1 MNGRVHGKIALVTG
15 GASGIGKACA
25 RHFARE
31 GATVVITDRNAAL
44 GASVAAELGPPHGFR
59 EHDVTDEAGW
69 ARVVDE
75 VVATHGRLDVL
86 VNSAGIGTMGD
97 VEHATVDDF
106 RRMYAVNVEGTFVG
120 CRTAIGAMKRT
131 GGGSIINISS
141 VAGLIG
147 VPDLAGYCASKGAVR
162 LLSKSIALHC
172 ARAGYGIRCN
182 SVHPSFI
189 DTPMVDAMAQ
199 TIGQLIGD
207 EAKARAQLERAAP
220 LRRLGHV
227 DDVSNLVLFL
237 ASDES
242 RFITGGEHV
251 VDGGLTAM

>member
-1 MNGRVHGKIALVTG
+1 MSGRVQGKVALITG

-25 RHFARE
+25 LHLARE
-31 GATVVITDRNAAL
+31 GATVVITDRNAEL
-44 GASVAAELGPPHGFR
+44 GAAVAAQLGAPHGFH
-59 EHDVTDEAGW
+59 EHDVTDEPGW
-69 ARVVDE
+69 SRVVDAT
-75 VVATHGRLDVL
+75 VAAHGRLDIL
-86 VNSAGIGTMGD
+86 VNSAGIGLMGS
-97 VEHATVDDF
+97 VEHASVDDF

-120 CRTAIGAMKRT
+120 CRTAIAAMKKG
-131 GGGSIINISS
+131 GGGSIINLSS

-189 DTPMVDAMAQ
+189 ETPMVDAMAH
-199 TIGQLIGD
+199 TMGQMMGD
-207 EAKARAQLERAAP
+207 QAKARAQLERAVP
-220 LRRLGHV
+220 LKRLGHV
-227 DDVSNLVLFL
+227 DDVSALIVFL

-242 RFITGGEHV
+242 RFITGAEHA
-251 VDGGLTAM
+251 VDGGLTAT